1 MCCELAA
8 GLSNNDL
15 YLRHT
20 NLIKN
25 MSNQSHLN
33 PILVN
38 VIRGTEVESTH
49 RGSVVVVDCKGKI
62 LDQIGEPDRAIFPR
76 SALKFLQAIPL
87 VESGAADAFSL
98 TEKELALACASHNA
112 ESFHVD
118 SVNGWLDRLDLTGED
133 LECGPTLP
141 LSENAAH
148 SLIANGV
155 TPTRVHQNCSGKHSG
170 MLTLCRHM
178 GWPTKGYSEYDH
190 PSQQAWIKTMSE
202 VFERDLFLQPWEKDG
217 CGLPALQMPMN
228 SLALGL
234 AKFAQIDQPSSS
246 RGQAMTRILN
256 AVKKYPEMIAGSG
269 RCCTAVIEKTAGKV
283 VVKTGAEAVY
293 AGCVPS
299 MGLGFA
305 LKIDDGATRGS
316 EVALGALLRRLGVL
330 DKKETEQLA
339 PWINPKIINSQGR
352 QTGEIVAAEV
362 WD

>member
-1 MCCELAA
+1 MPSE
-8 GLSNNDL
+8 
-15 YLRHT
+15 RH
-20 NLIKN
+20 
-25 MSNQSHLN
+25 HN
-33 PILVN
+33 PVLVN

-49 RGSVVVVDCKGKI
+49 RGSMVVVDSAGKV
-62 LDQIGEPDRAIFPR
+62 LDYIGDPDRAIFPR

-112 ESFHVD
+112 EAFHVD
-118 SVNGWLDRLDLTGED
+118 SVNGWLDKLDLSGDD

-141 LSENAAH
+141 LNEQAAH
-148 SLIANGV
+148 GLIASGE

-190 PSQQAWIKTMSE
+190 PSQQAWMKTMGE
-202 VFERDLFLQPWEKDG
+202 IMQQDLFSQPWEKDG
-217 CGLPALQMPMN
+217 CGLPALQMPMT

-234 AKFAQIDQPSSS
+234 AKFTQIDQSASP
-246 RGQAMTRILN
+246 RGQAMERILA

-269 RCCTAVIEKTAGKV
+269 RCCTAVIQKTAGKV

-299 MGLGFA
+299 LGLGFA

-316 EVALGALLRRLGVL
+316 EVALGALLHRLGVL
-330 DKKETEQLA
+330 DEEQAEQLG
-339 PWINPKIINSQGR
+339 PWINPKIMNSQGK
-352 QTGEIVAAEV
+352 QTGKIMAADA
-362 WD
+362 WR